1 MGFILKNTSG
11 LINTK
16 ITDAARQ
23 KLSQGRFNITY
34 FQIGDS
40 EMLYNKLS
48 PSYVISNTMILESG
62 FNAQNMSG
70 VPESNK
76 QKVKYPY

>member
-1 MGFILKNTSG
+1 MGYILKNTSG

-23 KLSQGRFNITY
+23 KLSQGRFNIAY

-40 EMLYNKLS
+40 EMLYDRCS
-48 PSYVISNTMILESG
+48 
-62 FNAQNMSG
+62 
-70 VPESNK
+70 
-76 QKVKYPY
+76 